1 MNSVQP
7 LREPLLVPTSANNAR
22 VATRLPFRVWLHVY
36 GASLSGIL
44 LGYDLCFIASILLPV
59 QRDLQLCP
67 TCNQASDKSLAHCA
81 CALKQF
87 AVSACHV
94 GAIIGGL
101 FGGSFADAFGRRIAI
116 LVTDV
121 CFIIGALAMALA
133 TAGPFG
139 PALFLLGRAVSG
151 VGLGAGGAVA
161 SEQRGG

>member
-1 MNSVQP
+1 MELDSQEDEETSRQNSGCPVLVTERLV
-7 LREPLLVPTSANNAR
+7 LRAPHVEDTDAIACLANNAR

-87 AVSACHV
+87 RLQQ
-94 GAIIGGL
+94 I
-101 FGGSFADAFGRRIAI
+101 
-116 LVTDV
+116 
-121 CFIIGALAMALA
+121 
-133 TAGPFG
+133 
-139 PALFLLGRAVSG
+139 
-151 VGLGAGGAVA
+151 
-161 SEQRGG
+161 